1 MLSYSVIFFIRSVC
15 CTHWQTVLLSHGFL
29 ICKKVDPVLRSASV
43 WCPVKP
49 VFIFDI
55 YPVIFTYVEAEDY
68 N

>member
-1 MLSYSVIFFIRSVC
+1 MSSSLFVQCAVHIGKLFCI
-15 CTHWQTVLLSHGFL
+15 SHGFL

-55 YPVIFTYVEAEDY
+55 YPVIFTYVKAEDY